1 MGDNKK
7 FRDTKVGK
15 FINQKAPKV
24 IDIVGDALPDSGVL
38 GIVKNLIDK
47 DDKIAPAE
55 KAEILSKMQ
64 EIFKA
69 EFEDRDSAR
78 TRQVEMAKTDKTDIM
93 FNITGFIGLAAFCFI
108 IYAIVFLK
116 IPDQNKEV
124 WIHLIGIC
132 EGIVMSIFGYFYGS
146 AVRKNIQ

>member
-1 MGDNKK
+1 MKKK
-7 FRDTKVGK
+7 FKDTKVGQ
-15 FINQKAPKV
+15 FLSDKAPKV
-24 IDIVGDALPDSGVL
+24 AEIVKDALPDSGVL
-38 GIVKNLIDK
+38 GIVKNLISNDDSIPEADK
-47 DDKIAPAE
+47 T
-55 KAEILSKMQ
+55 EILAKMQ

-93 FNITGFIGLAAFCFI
+93 FNITGFIGLGAFCFI
-108 IYAIVFLK
+108 VYAIVFLQ
-116 IPDQNKEV
+116 IPDANKEV

-146 AVRKNIQ
+146 AVKKNIQ